1 MEHEQGAVERVGQSE
16 VDSVAAPEKEEPP
29 ERSFSRV
36 GADYGESVEDP
47 VEQRKQERSVSP
59 ARQQKSRESISSFGG
74 SSSEKRGGIWDGYI
88 RHGSNLFGN
97 DADTQPTCWAAFSD
111 SGRAF
116 LWELRRKALVTVQHP
131 DIWLTGLLVLLV
143 LLAATLGSIFAW
155 SNEES
160 ETMRFNAKVMAKE
173 VATAMSHQLDVA
185 LIPLITMRN
194 YVKQLSALTA
204 LSDSIG
210 VRGEP
215 GSAPVANG
223 AKGITHR
230 NMTGVFDAQVIA
242 LFNNIA
248 KDVRSTTG
256 IDEIVMAIELA
267 PKAVVSM
274 IHPLT
279 ETKTL
284 RNGKVVVQDHNGAI
298 GHDLLNDPN
307 RAAIAEATVPA
318 PGVVIAGPLVLV
330 EDDIVKTLIARL
342 PINIPGQMMIVGGK
356 EYECWGFVVA
366 LLDWEQL
373 IEEVGVYS
381 RFENAGMLFSLTRT
395 DRVKQSDGTF
405 FDKVVTI
412 AESKEITASGGNITM
427 PEDKLTFALNMTNN
441 EWVMAVGYRNGF
453 MVSWLSYSIVLAV
466 FGSLVFTINIIYSLV
481 NRKEHKLLL
490 FRMMPKGAIVKL
502 QKGESVIEK
511 YEQVTIF
518 FSDIIGFTSMAGDMT
533 PIQVMQMLNELYTIF
548 DALVEKFNVY
558 KARSKP
564 VNRLLLS

>member
-1 MEHEQGAVERVGQSE
+1 
-16 VDSVAAPEKEEPP
+16 
-29 ERSFSRV
+29 
-36 GADYGESVEDP
+36 
-47 VEQRKQERSVSP
+47 
-59 ARQQKSRESISSFGG
+59 
-74 SSSEKRGGIWDGYI
+74 
-88 RHGSNLFGN
+88 
-97 DADTQPTCWAAFSD
+97 
-111 SGRAF
+111 
-116 LWELRRKALVTVQHP
+116 
-131 DIWLTGLLVLLV
+131 
-143 LLAATLGSIFAW
+143 
-155 SNEES
+155 
-160 ETMRFNAKVMAKE
+160 
-173 VATAMSHQLDVA
+173 
-185 LIPLITMRN
+185 
-194 YVKQLSALTA
+194 
-204 LSDSIG
+204 
-210 VRGEP
+210 
-215 GSAPVANG
+215 
-223 AKGITHR
+223 
-230 NMTGVFDAQVIA
+230 
-242 LFNNIA
+242 
-248 KDVRSTTG
+248 
-256 IDEIVMAIELA
+256 
-267 PKAVVSM
+267 M

-533 PIQVMQMLNELYTIF
+533 PIQVLSLYLTC
-548 DALVEKFNVY
+548 
-558 KARSKP
+558 
-564 VNRLLLS
+564 